1 LQHVP
6 NGYERESNHQHA
18 GANRHA
24 DGTMRQ
30 CVMLRV
36 SLLWVLN
43 NRGSEMIVEG
53 YCS

>member
-1 LQHVP
+1 MTRPAWNSV
-6 NGYERESNHQHA
+6 
-18 GANRHA
+18 
-24 DGTMRQ
+24 
-30 CVMLRV
+30 LRA